1 MATQMPS
8 TAPTISSHMGTRRFF
23 RSMIS
28 ATSATITNAARMTTP
43 QVITDPKL
51 VSSSAKRSGLCR
63 PALASNINSTRPTMT
78 TIGAIQWPS
87 LRMVTA
93 SGWRQARKA
102 EVANAPP
109 PRPPRNR

>member
-1 MATQMPS
+1 
-8 TAPTISSHMGTRRFF
+8 
-23 RSMIS
+23 
-28 ATSATITNAARMTTP
+28 
-43 QVITDPKL
+43 
-51 VSSSAKRSGLCR
+51 
-63 PALASNINSTRPTMT
+63 MT

-102 EVANAPP
+102 EAANAPP